1 MTLVK
6 QHPSYLYISMYPDTE
21 LEQSTASAISTTN
34 HLLRLQPLNIN
45 ITIFNV
51 FLKNSGIDLARAS

>member
-45 ITIFNV
+45 TAIFNV
-51 FLKNSGIDLARAS
+51 LLKNSGIDIARAS